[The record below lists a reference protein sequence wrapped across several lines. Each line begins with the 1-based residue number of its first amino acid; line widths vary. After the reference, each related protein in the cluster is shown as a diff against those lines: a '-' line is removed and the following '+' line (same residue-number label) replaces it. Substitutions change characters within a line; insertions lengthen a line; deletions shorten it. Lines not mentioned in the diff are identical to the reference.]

1 MPDYIKEPV
10 KFLDSQGFRIASF
23 IAGFEGNTDKATVES
38 FGEEWSKFDFFSG
51 EEIRL
56 AGDQYFDIVD
66 DQMLN
71 GNSIVLD
78 LGCGSGRWSKYAA
91 VKAGFI
97 EAIDPSEAVYSAAKL
112 NSNSPNVRITQA
124 GVDQIPFADHT
135 FDFIICLGVLHHI
148 PDTGG
153 ALKKAVMK
161 LKSGG
166 HILLYLYY
174 NLENRGMVF
183 RTLFAISDLFRR
195 MISGFPPKL
204 KMIVCDI
211 IAFAVY
217 LPFIGLSKIIR
228 SISPGKNWYKKI
240 PLSYYVDKSWRIIR
254 NDSLDR
260 FGTPLEQRFSKTQ
273 MEKMMTDSGLENI
286 RFSENEP
293 YLHATGRKK

>member
-10 KFLDSQGFRIASF
+10 KFLDSQGFKIASF

-38 FGEEWSKFDFFSG
+38 FGEEWSKFGFFSD

-66 DQMLN
+66 ERILN
-71 GNSIVLD
+71 KNSTVLD

-91 VKAGFI
+91 EKAGFI
-97 EAIDPSEAVYSAAKL
+97 EAIDPSDAVFSAARL
-112 NSNSPNVRITQA
+112 NSNTPNVRVTQA

-161 LKSGG
+161 LKPGG

-174 NLENRGMVF
+174 NLENRGVVF
-183 RTLFAISDLFRR
+183 KSLFAISDLFRR
-195 MISGFPPKL
+195 IISGLPPKM

-211 IAFAVY
+211 IAFSVY
-217 LPFIGLSKIIR
+217 LPFIGLSAVIR
-228 SISPGKNWYKKI
+228 AISPGKNWFKKI
-240 PLSYYVDKSWRIIR
+240 PLSYYIDKSWRIIR

-260 FGTPLEQRFSKTQ
+260 FGTPLEQRFSKAQ
-273 MEKMMTDSGLENI
+273 MEKMMLDSGLEDI
-286 RFSENEP
+286 RFSDYEP